1 MVSINN
7 TLCSL
12 ESKIISNIKDVQ
24 SRNLK
29 IQNICFDVD
38 TIEDSKGNVFVRV
51 QPSKESEGNE

>member
-51 QPSKESEGNE
+51 QKTKEE